1 MNSICG
7 VQFVRNGIQYDYCFE
22 ESIQSMLECCD
33 FVVVVDAGSTDETL
47 EKLYAIDNPLL
58 KIISL
63 PNSEW
68 DGQQGTG
75 KSKLC
80 YFTNIAI
87 QEADRLGFSY
97 VLSVQ
102 SDEVIHEISYA
113 AIRNAVQDN
122 DEGYLIR
129 RVNLWKSPYLQLSV
143 PKNRLPCSDYVLRLA
158 KVNYRAYGDA
168 ESLNA
173 PANEDYT
180 KSIRMYHMGF
190 VRKKE
195 VMRDKIINMQCGV
208 FEMENY
214 DPKLD
219 KAELFNP
226 DFWFNPEEDL
236 IPISEPLPKVIEK
249 WAFERR

>member
-22 ESIQSMLECCD
+22 QSIFSMLECCD
-33 FVVVVDAGSTDETL
+33 FVVVVDAGSTDGTL
-47 EKLYAIDNPLL
+47 EKLYAINNPLL

-68 DGQQGTG
+68 EGQQGTG

-87 QEADRLGFSY
+87 QEADRMGFSY
-97 VLSVQ
+97 VLSCQ
-102 SDEVIHEISYA
+102 SDEVIHEASYE
-113 AIRNAVQDN
+113 AIRKAVQDN

-129 RVNLWKSPYLQLSV
+129 RVNLWKSPYLQLDV
-143 PKNRLPCSDYVLRLA
+143 PQNRLPCSDYVLRLA

-180 KSIRMYHMGF
+180 NSIRMYHMGF
-190 VRKKE
+190 VRRKK
-195 VMRDKIINMQCGV
+195 VMKDKIINMQEGV
-208 FEMENY
+208 FEMGHH

-219 KAELFNP
+219 GSDTFNP
-226 DFWFNPEEDL
+226 DLWFNPEDDL
-236 IPISEPLPKVIEK
+236 RPIDEPLPAVIEK